1 MTSSAAAEMARNA
14 TTPHPVRKSNRWWSR
29 VALPGGPVM
38 KVAVTGSAK
47 PLVSTAMSTA
57 WTASTRP
64 TTTFHQRS
72 RSRRR
77 SVSRSGA
84 ETASWASVAR

>member
-1 MTSSAAAEMARNA
+1 M
-14 TTPHPVRKSNRWWSR
+14 
-29 VALPGGPVM
+29 ALPGGPVM
-38 KVAVTGSAK
+38 NVAVTGSEK

-57 WTASTRP
+57 WTASTSP

-84 ETASWASVAR
+84 TTPSWAGVAL